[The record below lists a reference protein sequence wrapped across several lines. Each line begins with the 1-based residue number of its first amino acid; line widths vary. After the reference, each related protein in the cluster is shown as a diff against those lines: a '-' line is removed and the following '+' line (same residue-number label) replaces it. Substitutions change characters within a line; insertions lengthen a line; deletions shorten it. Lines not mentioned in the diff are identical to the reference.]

1 MIDMNKRLLEGYE
14 QFLLIR
20 ANISMQVTKDR
31 IAPYDWYKL
40 PDKLSPL
47 WMGFNFMLD
56 EHSCG
61 ISNSI
66 NEFLRYI
73 NNLEAW
79 ENIIKDKNDNE
90 KFEIIIEFI
99 APIAT
104 LAINMPYVIR
114 SRFIYSAVHLCH
126 QSNFIKG
133 INWESDVP
141 VENDICFNLASK
153 YCSKWKNYGKLK
165 IVLEGIA
172 NNNYKNETKDFRN
185 KYNHRYTLGIE
196 LGKTEF
202 IKRIGKARYAL
213 GHTDPLKIEQLLPV
227 LTGQHVK
234 CLNALKEYRK
244 LVEEQISAI
253 KQYEQSQSI

>member
-1 MIDMNKRLLEGYE
+1 MIGMNKRLLEAYE

-20 ANISMQVTKDR
+20 ANISMQVTQDR

-47 WMGFNFMLD
+47 WMAFTFMLD
-56 EHSCG
+56 EHSRG

-73 NNLEAW
+73 DNLEAW
-79 ENIIKDKNDNE
+79 GNIIKVKNDNE

-99 APIAT
+99 APITT

-114 SRFIYSAVHLCH
+114 SRFIYSVVHLCH

-133 INWESDVP
+133 ITWESDIP
-141 VENDICFNLASK
+141 IENEICFNVASK
-153 YCSKWKNYGKLK
+153 YCSKWINYGKLK
-165 IVLEGIA
+165 KSLETIA
-172 NNNYKNETKDFRN
+172 NNKYKIETKDFRN

-196 LGKTEF
+196 FGKTEF
-202 IKRIGKARYAL
+202 IKRIGKSRYAL
-213 GHTDPLKIEQLLPV
+213 GHTDPLKIEELLPV
-227 LTGQHVK
+227 LTGQHIK
-234 CLNALKEYRK
+234 CLNALKEYK
-244 LVEEQISAI
+244 QLVEEQISAI
-253 KQYEQSQSI
+253 EKYERSQSI